1 MESDD
6 RQQDGD
12 LQDNVESRF
21 DKGSFASEGLQPVQ
35 ALEVPEEGVGVLVQ
49 TKDAGPFVSQ
59 PGSPNA
65 AESSKNSPYKYTLD
79 TPLHSGTPDSA
90 DSLRQCFNPSI
101 SINDQAKNGGKSLLE
116 SEELSYYIVES
127 SPRPRA
133 YYMHKRQ
140 GARRQ
145 GRYEVEL
152 VNVDTDFT
160 KGGHPALLVKLSR
173 TQMGELP
180 TQRPSLATSGE
191 MEDKAR
197 KQIESRRLENCQL
210 QVIDIN
216 GNHVNDDR
224 KKYLIDDSD
233 IRNLV
238 DAIGDAA
245 RQDSA
250 PQLRSVAQS
259 DSAPPRLTPPTLDS
273 ASIVPPPAYA
283 ADPALT
289 VSSPTTSYATVNP
302 TNMKVQT
309 RTRDAELRA
318 TATIV
323 TRNSVAEVT
332 WSGDG
337 QSPLDSYRPS
347 PNRVSSNPIP
357 RTTSSSLST
366 NSSQVSGPITL
377 SLHHYEALAS
387 LIDLVKDLDVIPSIV
402 SGKNQNGMISFP
414 ELLTRHCT
422 NEWLTPPVSDQ
433 QLVAPPPTDDMYLQ
447 GVDAHSGVKRPSI
460 AEHEEPQ
467 KPFHCNYTF
476 FDNNPFANEEHEFMH
491 RRASVSTSTLGRDI
505 TRGKSIGV
513 SAHRRRSTQPLIEPG
528 HLGTQGVT
536 RTLMDRLRKGG
547 HKMFHRNRS
556 HHKGSDNHNE
566 MTPAANESV
575 MEEGSESTADLLSG
589 DNMVIHMD
597 PASPGS
603 ESHMGIYR
611 GSSGKRLS
619 VGYRGRKNT
628 CSEDNQPHVC
638 MVDGGDS

>member
-1 MESDD
+1 MED
-6 RQQDGD
+6 Q
-12 LQDNVESRF
+12 F
-21 DKGSFASEGLQPVQ
+21 DEAVFASEEVQTSKGL
-35 ALEVPEEGVGVLVQ
+35 EFPEEAVSALVP
-49 TKDAGPFVSQ
+49 TKDARPFLSQ
-59 PGSPNA
+59 PGSSEA
-65 AESSKNSPYKYTLD
+65 AESSKNSPYEHTLD
-79 TPLHSGTPDSA
+79 TPSNPGTPGSA
-90 DSLRQCFNPSI
+90 AYLQGCFSPSNSTNYCVKISGESLPW
-101 SINDQAKNGGKSLLE
+101 
-116 SEELSYYIVES
+116 SEGQSYYIVES
-127 SPRPRA
+127 GPHPRA
-133 YYMHKRQ
+133 YYMHNRSE
-140 GARRQ
+140 ARRQ
-145 GRYEVEL
+145 GRYEVDI
-152 VNVDTDFT
+152 VNVDRGFT
-160 KGGHPALLVKLSR
+160 KDGHPAFLVRLAR
-173 TQMGELP
+173 TQVGGLP
-180 TQRPSLATSGE
+180 TQTPSLATSGE
-191 MEDKAR
+191 MEDRAWE
-197 KQIESRRLENCQL
+197 QIESRRLGNRQL
-210 QVIDIN
+210 QVIDAK
-216 GNHVNDDR
+216 GRHVHDYED
-224 KKYLIDDSD
+224 KYLIDDND
-233 IRNLV
+233 IRDLV
-238 DAIGDAA
+238 DAVRNTAM
-245 RQDSA
+245 QESA
-250 PQLRSVAQS
+250 PQLKIVARS
-259 DSAPPRLTPPTLDS
+259 DSNPPRLTPPTLDS